1 MIEAKPDAP
10 SSSPPSSPATRQ
22 ADGLSAR
29 NQAFREVLEAVGDF
43 TLFALHAWG
52 GLFRGHFSRL
62 EWFRIAAEVGNA
74 SAPVVAIT
82 GAFIGMVLAV
92 QAYDQFHLIGM
103 ETSLGAVIHMSLVR
117 ELGPVLASVMVAGRV
132 GSAMAAEIA
141 TMRVSEQLDAL
152 TCLGLDPVHYLV
164 APRLLACLI
173 MVPLLTVIA
182 DLTGMIGSTF
192 ICVGIYPIDS
202 FHYWR
207 HTREFVAAWDVLTGL
222 AKAMV
227 FGVTLCLLACHRG
240 FHSQPGAAGVGRAA
254 TQAFVHAFVAIL
266 ILDFF
271 LAMFF
276 NSLYALLWPEVPHR
290 LA

>member
-164 APRLLACLI
+164 
-173 MVPLLTVIA
+173 
-182 DLTGMIGSTF
+182 
-192 ICVGIYPIDS
+192 
-202 FHYWR
+202 
-207 HTREFVAAWDVLTGL
+207 
-222 AKAMV
+222 
-227 FGVTLCLLACHRG
+227 
-240 FHSQPGAAGVGRAA
+240 
-254 TQAFVHAFVAIL
+254 
-266 ILDFF
+266 
-271 LAMFF
+271 
-276 NSLYALLWPEVPHR
+276 
-290 LA
+290 